1 MRWLTVDAN
10 ELDRI
15 RRERT
20 AATAAIV
27 ESDAEKKLVV
37 AGPGTG
43 KTFTF
48 RKALEACAG
57 EGLALTFIRNLV
69 RDLDEALGA
78 IAGVFTFHGFCKHQL
93 HRNPVE
99 GLRKNWHYY
108 PPLMDL
114 ISYDLDLM
122 NGPSPT
128 YRQIERALHA
138 LDDGEGFITAALD
151 VGNYY
156 NAVAH
161 TDLVYRVLRHFEH
174 HEEAIPEYP
183 LIVVDEYQDFSL
195 LETSFIALLATR
207 SRVLIAGDDDQALY
221 AFKSASPRFIREL
234 AHEEQY
240 EQFPLP
246 YCSRCTKV
254 IVDAVND
261 ALRAA
266 VEAGN
271 LVGRLDKPFE
281 CFVPDKLAD
290 SEAHPEVIHAHCTV
304 ERNNAPYVGRYVTE
318 QIDAIPDADIEEAA
332 EQGYPTALVI
342 GPNPFLE
349 RAYQEITNRFP
360 SAELKTATQVET
372 ELLDGYRLLVGDE
385 SSRLGWRI
393 ILACEPCEGMHDLVA
408 TALSAGEELSEAVPG
423 AYRARHLDN
432 ARLLRALIDDELED
446 AELERL
452 CRVVG
457 RSVAEIREHLA
468 LGEKFEEE
476 PDPAEEAPPKDPEP
490 SDDPTIVCT
499 SLVGAKGLSAG
510 YVYIVGF
517 NNGHFP
523 RDPRLITDDEVCAF
537 LVGLSRTRKECH
549 VVSCG
554 RLGNQSLRVSAF
566 AAWIARHTR
575 DIKVDAA
582 YFR

>member
-1 MRWLTVDAN
+1 MHVN

-15 RRERT
+15 RNERT
-20 AATAAIV
+20 AATAAIL
-27 ESDAEKKLVV
+27 ESEAERKLIV

-48 RKALEACAG
+48 RKALEACGG

-69 RDLDEALGA
+69 RDLDDALGD

-99 GLRKNWHYY
+99 GLRDDWHYY

-114 ISYDLDLM
+114 VTYDLDLID
-122 NGPSPT
+122 GPSPT
-128 YRQIERALHA
+128 YREIDRALHT
-138 LDDGEGFITAALD
+138 LDDADGFITAALD
-151 VGNYY
+151 ASNYY
-156 NAVAH
+156 NAVSH

-174 HEEAIPEYP
+174 HDDAIPEYP

-195 LETSFIALLATR
+195 LETSFLALLATR

-234 AHEEQY
+234 ARDKQY

-271 LVGRLDKPFE
+271 LAGRLEKPFE
-281 CFVPDKLAD
+281 CFVPDKLDD
-290 SEAHPEVIHAHCTV
+290 SEAHPEIVHAHCSV

-318 QIDAIPDADIEEAA
+318 QIEAIPQADIEDSAQ
-332 EQGYPTALVI
+332 QGYPTALVI

-349 RAYQEITNRFP
+349 RAYQEITKRFP
-360 SAELKTATQVET
+360 HAEVKTATQVAIDP
-372 ELLDGYRLLVGDE
+372 LDGYRLVARDE

-393 ILACEPCEGMHDLVA
+393 ILACEPCDGMDTLLA
-408 TALSAGEELSEAVPG
+408 TALSENTELSDGLPD
-423 AYRARHLDN
+423 AYRARHLETV
-432 ARLLRALIDDELED
+432 RLLRAFIENELEED
-446 AELERL
+446 DVQRL
-452 CRVVG
+452 CAAVG
-457 RSVAEIREHLA
+457 RSADELREDLA
-468 LGEKFEEE
+468 LADKVEEE
-476 PDPAEEAPPKDPEP
+476 PDAGEEAPPEDGEHTGA
-490 SDDPTIVCT
+490 PTIVCT

-517 NNGHFP
+517 NNGHLP
-523 RDPRLITDDEVCAF
+523 RDPRSITDDEVCAF
-537 LVGLSRTRKECH
+537 VVGLSRTRKECH

-554 RLGNQSLRVSAF
+554 RLGNQPLRTSAF
-566 AAWIARHTR
+566 ASWIARQTR
-575 DIKVDAA
+575 EIKVDAA